1 MSLSSIMSSGADHD
15 PPAKTQQLPS
25 IHVDHRLSK
34 PSPSLAFVKQEPM
47 PSPAP
52 ADLGPLDNGIL
63 HRRPYD
69 PVAMAG
75 GTLPL
80 QHFAQP
86 RELPAPDEA
95 EIEAALAHIET
106 KLMNDV
112 EGYGASADHDEWTQ
126 RNVKRRVEFEHAE
139 VSKSKASYSSQD
151 TTPNMLT
158 ANSAGG
164 TPPSTASMTFS
175 P

>member
-25 IHVDHRLSK
+25 IHVNHQLPK
-34 PSPSLAFVKQEPM
+34 PPSSLAFVKQEPM

-52 ADLGPLDNGIL
+52 ADRGPLDNGIL

-69 PVAMAG
+69 PAAMAG

-95 EIEAALAHIET
+95 EIEAAIAHIET
-106 KLMNDV
+106 QLVND
-112 EGYGASADHDEWTQ
+112 GGGFGAPVDHDEWTQ
-126 RNVKRRVEFEHAE
+126 RNLKRRAELEHAE
-139 VSKSKASYSSQD
+139 TSKSKASHSLETLHQ
-151 TTPNMLT
+151 TC
-158 ANSAGG
+158 
-164 TPPSTASMTFS
+164 
-175 P
+175 